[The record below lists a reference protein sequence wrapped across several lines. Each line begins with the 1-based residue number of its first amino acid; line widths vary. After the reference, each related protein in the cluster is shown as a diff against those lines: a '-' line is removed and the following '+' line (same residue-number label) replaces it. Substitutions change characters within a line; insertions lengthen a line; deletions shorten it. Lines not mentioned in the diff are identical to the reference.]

1 MKQKGTTKSGGQKNA
16 LDKFYTKDSVAKSC
30 IEVSD
35 ISSYSVI
42 IEPAA
47 GAGAFSN
54 QLPNCIALDLDPD
67 SPGVIKQD
75 WFTFERERNDEDK
88 VLVIGNPPFG
98 QQNSLAVDFINHA
111 AKFADRVAF
120 IVPIS
125 FKKASVQN
133 RLDKNLHLT
142 YEEML
147 PENSFTL
154 DSRDYDVKCL
164 FQIWDYKEAKR
175 AAAPRAS
182 NVNNLFSFVKK
193 EDAPDASI
201 QRVGGN
207 SGKANL
213 SFLDRSESSNYFIKF
228 NNTLT
233 KIEKQD
239 AIDKLNNIT
248 HPSRD
253 YAIGPRSLSK
263 GEINEQ
269 VNKIWKKK
277 AK

>member
-1 MKQKGTTKSGGQKNA
+1 MRTKGTTKSGGQKNA
-16 LDKFYTKDSVAKSC
+16 LDKFYTKDTVAKAC
-30 IEVSD
+30 LDISD
-35 ISSYSVI
+35 ISSYPVI

-54 QLPNCIALDLDPD
+54 QLPNCIALDLEPADP
-67 SPGVIKQD
+67 SIIKQD
-75 WFTFERERNDEDK
+75 WFTFERERSNDGK

-154 DSRDYDVKCL
+154 DGRDYDVKCL
-164 FQIWDYKEAKR
+164 FQIWDYKETKR
-175 AAAPRAS
+175 AVVPRAS

-193 EDAPDASI
+193 DGSPDAAI

-228 NNTLT
+228 NGKLT
-233 KIEKQD
+233 KVEKQ
-239 AIDKLNNIT
+239 IVVDKLNNIAY
-248 HPSRD
+248 PSRD

-269 VNKIWKKK
+269 INKTWKQ
-277 AK
+277 AAR

>member
-16 LDKFYTKDSVAKSC
+16 LDKFYTKSAVAKAC
-30 IEVSD
+30 IDISD
-35 ISSYSVI
+35 IFSYSVI

-67 SPGVIKQD
+67 NPSVTKQD
-75 WFTFERERNDEDK
+75 WFTFERERHNDEK

-154 DSRDYDVKCL
+154 DGRDYDVKCL
-164 FQIWDYKEAKR
+164 FQIWDYKDTKR
-175 AAAPRAS
+175 AVVPRAS

-193 EDAPDASI
+193 DGNPDASI

-228 NNTLT
+228 NGKLT
-233 KIEKQD
+233 KAEKQ
-239 AIDKLNNIT
+239 AVVDKLNNIT
-248 HPSRD
+248 YPSRD

-269 VNKIWKKK
+269 VNKIWKKA